1 MKGLIRTKTRSRG
14 RDWAVFVHPDEKKG
28 VLRASTGGD
37 ALRFPTGRLAR
48 SDVRVTLHI
57 APFGLL
63 NDIKL
68 INEPNEMFVRLA
80 DDGIL

>member
-1 MKGLIRTKTRSRG
+1 MTAAREEKEGTGCSRQRG
-14 RDWAVFVHPDEKKG
+14 
-28 VLRASTGGD
+28 
-37 ALRFPTGRLAR
+37 LRFPTGRLAR